1 MPAMSEPRRLV
12 VFLPNWV
19 GDAVMATPALRAL
32 RARFASSHIAFA
44 GRAAALEVLSGTDL
58 ADASIEDRS
67 KGRAG
72 ASGLFSLV
80 GKARRGRFDLAVLLP
95 NSFRAALAAR
105 LAGIGRI
112 VGYDRDGRG
121 RLLTDKLPPE
131 RLGDGRFKPVP
142 TIDYYMDLVEMLG
155 ANPVGREMILAVD
168 PADAA
173 RADELLAATTGPDQ
187 PVVMV
192 NPGASFGPSKLWD
205 PERFAAVA
213 DALIEG
219 RDAAILINAAPAE
232 AQIAADVAAAM
243 RHAPALNFAKR
254 PNTIGLL
261 KALME
266 RCRLLITND
275 TGARHIAAALGI
287 GVVTLFGSTDPTW
300 AQIDYPLE
308 RIVRVDF
315 PCSPCQQPVCPH
327 PAGPAYH
334 QCMAAITPER
344 VLAEAETL
352 LEATVNLSNGARP

>member
-1 MPAMSEPRRLV
+1 MEL
-12 VFLPNWV
+12 
-19 GDAVMATPALRAL
+19 
-32 RARFASSHIAFA
+32 
-44 GRAAALEVLSGTDL
+44 
-58 ADASIEDRS
+58 DRQ
-67 KGRAG
+67 
-72 ASGLFSLV
+72 
-80 GKARRGRFDLAVLLP
+80 
-95 NSFRAALAAR
+95 
-105 LAGIGRI
+105 GRI
-112 VGYDRDGRG
+112 LIPDRLREYAG
-121 RLLTDKLPPE
+121 
-131 RLGDGRFKPVP
+131 
-142 TIDYYMDLVEMLG
+142 MDLSSDVVI
-155 ANPVGREMILAVD
+155 VGLE
-168 PADAA
+168 
-173 RADELLAATTGPDQ
+173 
-187 PVVMV
+187 
-192 NPGASFGPSKLWD
+192 SFIELWD

-232 AQIAADVAAAM
+232 RQIAADVAAAM
-243 RHAPALNFAKR
+243 CHAPALNFAKR
-254 PNTIGLL
+254 TNTIGLL

-300 AQIDYPLE
+300 AQIDYRLE